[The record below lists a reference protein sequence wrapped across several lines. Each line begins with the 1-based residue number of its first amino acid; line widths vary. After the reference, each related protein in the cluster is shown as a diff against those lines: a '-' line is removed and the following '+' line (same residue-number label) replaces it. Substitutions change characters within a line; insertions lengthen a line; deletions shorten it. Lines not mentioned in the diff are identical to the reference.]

1 MDFVKKIESAKI
13 VGENTIEIEILIEGE
28 KKIFEIKL
36 LWEEVLVEK
45 LGKQNYLV
53 FKIKRSS
60 KIFCYI
66 PLRDIHEKL
75 GKNLKNLSIESQKKI
90 SLF

>member
-1 MDFVKKIESAKI
+1 MDCIKKIEDAKI
-13 VGENTIEIEILIEGE
+13 IGKNTIEIEMLIEGE
-28 KKIFEIKL
+28 KKKIEIKL

-53 FKIKRSS
+53 FKRKKNS
-60 KIFCYI
+60 KIFCYV

-75 GKNLKNLSIESQKKI
+75 GKNLNQLSIESRKKI